1 MNLNDVGSYGG
12 GGGDA
17 GDGGGVSCG
26 GLVRGQLDNEVLRGE
41 RVGYLCCS
49 PTVPQSQYAVGP
61 ILPTLAAS
69 AGLPTLLSLCCQC
82 GGGGSQ
88 ASKL

>member
-41 RVGYLCCS
+41 RVGYLC
-49 PTVPQSQYAVGP
+49 
-61 ILPTLAAS
+61 
-69 AGLPTLLSLCCQC
+69 
-82 GGGGSQ
+82 
-88 ASKL
+88 